1 MAAESTGDDATRDED
16 VTLREGKK
24 EAIFTAMRESIDNY
38 DSEAAVAAAKQ
49 AVEAELDLL
58 EAVEKGFAVP
68 IRKLGEAFDRMEIFL
83 PQLML
88 GSDAM
93 KAGMAVLEEA
103 IAAGGGKLESKGAV
117 VIGTVEGDIHDI
129 GKTVVA
135 ALLQANGY
143 TVHDLGVEV
152 PASRF
157 IEAAQSQQADIIA
170 MSALLSTT
178 MLHQRDVVE
187 LLGNKGLRDKYF
199 TMVGGAPVTQAWA
212 EEISADGYARGAFE
226 AVQLLDGK
234 REAWSK

>member
-1 MAAESTGDDATRDED
+1 LAAETD
-16 VTLREGKK
+16 KK
-24 EAIFTAMRESIDNY
+24 EIFAAMREAIENY
-38 DSEAAVAAAKQ
+38 DSDAAAQ
-49 AVEAELDLL
+49 AAKRAVDSGIDLL
-58 EAVEKGFAVP
+58 EAVEEGFAGP
-68 IRKLGEAFDRMEIFL
+68 IRELGEAFDRMEVFL

-93 KAGMAVLEEA
+93 KAGMNILEEA
-103 IAAGGGKLESKGAV
+103 ITAGGGKIQSKGTV

-143 TVHDLGVEV
+143 TVHDLGVEA

-157 IEAAQSQQADIIA
+157 IEAAESQKADIIG

-178 MLHQRDVVE
+178 MLYQRDVIE
-187 LLGNKGLRDKYF
+187 LLTNKALRDRYF
-199 TMVGGAPVTQAWA
+199 TLVGGAPVTQAWA
-212 EEISADGYARGAFE
+212 DEIGADGYARGAYE

-234 REAWSK
+234 KEAWAK

>member
-1 MAAESTGDDATRDED
+1 VAAESDK
-16 VTLREGKK
+16 L
-24 EAIFTAMRESIDNY
+24 AIFTAMREAIQNY
-38 DSEAAVAAAKQ
+38 DSDAAAEAAKR
-49 AVEAELDLL
+49 AVNSGIDLL
-58 EAVEKGFAVP
+58 EAVEQGFAGP

-103 IAAGGGKLESKGAV
+103 IAAEGGRIRSKGTV

-157 IEAAQSQQADIIA
+157 IEAAASQKADIIA

-178 MLHQRDVVE
+178 MLYQRDVVE
-187 LLGNKGLRDKYF
+187 LLGNKGLREKYF
-199 TMVGGAPVTQAWA
+199 TLVGGAPVTQAWA
-212 EEISADGYARGAFE
+212 EEIGADGYARGAFE

-234 REAWSK
+234 KEAWAE

>member
-1 MAAESTGDDATRDED
+1 VVAEPNKD
-16 VTLREGKK
+16 
-24 EAIFTAMRESIDNY
+24 AIFTAMRESIENY
-38 DSEAAVAAAKQ
+38 DSDAAAEAAKQ
-49 AVEAELDLL
+49 AVESGIDLL
-58 EAVEKGFAVP
+58 EAVEKGFAGP

-93 KAGMAVLEEA
+93 KAGMTILEEA
-103 IAAGGGKLESKGAV
+103 ITAGGGKIQSKGTV

-143 TVHDLGVEV
+143 SVHDLGVEV

-157 IEAAQSQQADIIA
+157 IEAGQSQKANVIA

-178 MLHQRDVVE
+178 MLYQREVVE
-187 LLGNKGLRDKYF
+187 LLSNKGLRDEYF
-199 TMVGGAPVTQAWA
+199 ILVGGAPVTQAWA
-212 EEISADGYARGAFE
+212 DEIGADGYARGAYE
-226 AVQLLDGK
+226 AVQLLDSK
-234 REAWSK
+234 KEAWSR